1 MLRRK
6 KDRTAVNEFCTEV
19 RNKLGKA
26 VKWIRL
32 FGSKVSD
39 RDTPASDI
47 DLFIAV
53 SKKTPEIEDTIMNIA
68 FEIDLKHDVYIS
80 PRIVPESVLKNPVWK
95 ITPFI
100 KSVKREGVLV

>member
-1 MLRRK
+1 MLKRK
-6 KDRTAVNEFCTEV
+6 KDRIAVGEFCAEV
-19 RNKLGKA
+19 RNKLGKT

-47 DLFIAV
+47 DLFIV
-53 SKKTPEIEDTIMNIA
+53 VTEKTPEIEDTIMNIA
-68 FEIDLKHDVYIS
+68 FEIDLRHDVYIS
-80 PRIVPESVLKNPVWK
+80 PRIVSLSVLKNPVWK

-100 KSVKREGVLV
+100 RNIKREGVLV